1 MRNIIIKAMIGWSG
15 GLLIG
20 IILILLLLGFI
31 WVTERIL

>member
-1 MRNIIIKAMIGWSG
+1 MKEIIAKAMIGWSG

-31 WVTERIL
+31 WVTERML